1 MSYSYAAYASGFCV
15 VLNLN
20 HHDHLLEIAVMMER
34 VLLPLEAPLKFV
46 IQSHLMLHL
55 FCEEDQVLGEQQ
67 QPVLL
72 VLVLVLVRLLVF
84 VLVILL
90 IASAWLQHIPDLN
103 AVVLVVIFVVV
114 QVLLV
119 RFVLKEGSHLLDLSD
134 YNKQLLLGLRD
145 F

>member
-1 MSYSYAAYASGFCV
+1 
-15 VLNLN
+15 
-20 HHDHLLEIAVMMER
+20 MMER
-34 VLLPLEAPLKFV
+34 VLLPLDVPLKFV

-72 VLVLVLVRLLVF
+72 VLVLAF

-90 IASAWLQHIPDLN
+90 IAAAWLQHIPDLN
-103 AVVLVVIFVVV
+103 AVVLVVISVVV